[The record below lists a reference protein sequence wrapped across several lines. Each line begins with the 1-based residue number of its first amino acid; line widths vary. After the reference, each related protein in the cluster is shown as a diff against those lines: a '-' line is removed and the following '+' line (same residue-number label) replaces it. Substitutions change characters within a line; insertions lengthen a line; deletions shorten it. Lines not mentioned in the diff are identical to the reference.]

1 MQHDKPENDTARVNL
16 QTRLM
21 HEPRHDKGAISPP
34 IYQSSLF
41 SFSDYDT
48 MIERFRGESDH
59 PLYSRMDNPTVRV
72 FQEKMAAL
80 EGGEACVA
88 FSSGMAAISGTILS
102 VVRPGDKIVCVKH
115 IYPDAYRFMRG
126 FCHDFSVE
134 TVFVDGESLEAIDEA
149 LNGAR
154 LLYLESPSSWVMTE
168 QNLTAI
174 AKLAKAKGVTTVI
187 DNSWASPMYQKPL
200 AAGIDIVVHS
210 ASKYISGHSDVVA
223 GVAIG
228 SRQHISAITRTISPF
243 LGGKLSANEAWL
255 LLRGLRTLPFRMRQH
270 CESALELARRLSAH
284 PQVLT
289 VNHPGLAPS
298 DISSLTGYSGL
309 FSFELAE
316 AVDIP
321 RFCNQLQLFSM
332 GVSWGGFESL
342 VMPAISVLNQAGE
355 FNSAIDFGI
364 SPRLIRISI
373 GLEDTDDLWHDLQ
386 QAIAGALG

>member
-1 MQHDKPENDTARVNL
+1 MQHDKPENDSARVNL

-134 TVFVDGESLEAIDEA
+134 TVFVDGESLEEIDEA

-168 QNLTAI
+168 QNLASI
-174 AKLAKAKGVTTVI
+174 AKLARAKGVTTVI

-223 GVAIG
+223 GVAVG
-228 SRQHISAITRTISPF
+228 SQRHISAITRTISPF

-270 CESALELARRLSAH
+270 CESALALARRLSAH
-284 PQVLT
+284 PQVLK

-309 FSFELAE
+309 FSFELDE

-373 GLEDTDDLWHDLQ
+373 GLEDTDDLWRDLQ
-386 QAIAGALG
+386 QAIAGAL

>member
-270 CESALELARRLSAH
+270 CESALELARRLSEH

>member
-72 FQEKMAAL
+72 FQEKMAVL

-200 AAGIDIVVHS
+200 AAGIDIVMHS

-270 CESALELARRLSAH
+270 CESALELARRLSEH

>member
-72 FQEKMAAL
+72 FQEKMAVL

-270 CESALELARRLSAH
+270 CDSALELARRLSEH